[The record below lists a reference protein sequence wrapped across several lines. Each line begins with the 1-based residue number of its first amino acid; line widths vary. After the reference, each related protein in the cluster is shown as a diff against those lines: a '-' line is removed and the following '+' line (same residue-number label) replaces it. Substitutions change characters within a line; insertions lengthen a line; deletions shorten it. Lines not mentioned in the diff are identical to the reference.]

1 MLPLGTTLV
10 FGNAGS
16 PSYLIN
22 RTSDPRVII
31 RKILPLSD
39 LTTKRQPQILFEL
52 GPEDLKCEHKGTKLT
67 QTSVLVV
74 YKVCQ
79 LLYRNIRRQKLRL
92 VLSQVVSKDK
102 LVI

>member
-16 PSYLIN
+16 PSYMIN

-52 GPEDLKCEHKGTKLT
+52 GPADLKCEHKGTRLT
-67 QTSVLVV
+67 H
-74 YKVCQ
+74 
-79 LLYRNIRRQKLRL
+79 LRWRG
-92 VLSQVVSKDK
+92 SKDFCRI
-102 LVI
+102 LRGYI